1 MRLARSLARSVAG
14 IAGVALLALGPWAA
28 CHAGQF
34 NYCDPPTELTA
45 TQQDTVL
52 RFAAV
57 VKSTLEASPNRV
69 ALIARSGIDLSRFDM
84 RYSHAGIS
92 LRAHP
97 NGPWSVRQ
105 LYFDCDERRPR
116 IFDQGI
122 AGFLVGS
129 GDPSIGYLSVVLLPD
144 SANDLE
150 RITLDNRRALGLL
163 GASYSA
169 NAYAFAQR
177 YQNCNQWVAEMLAV
191 AWGQLSD
198 SAQLRVQ
205 AQGWLADAGYQP
217 ARFEV
222 GNPVLMWLGGVLPW
236 LHRDDHPQ
244 DDLSQWRFRVSMPE
258 SIESFARARAAGA
271 RRIEFCH
278 ADRRIVIRE
287 GWEPIAQGCKPGET
301 DRVIEL
307 DS

>member
-1 MRLARSLARSVAG
+1 MRLAQLLARSVAG
-14 IAGVALLALGPWAA
+14 VAGLVLLALGPWAA
-28 CHAGQF
+28 CYAGQF
-34 NYCDPPTELTA
+34 NYCDPPSELDA
-45 TQQDTVL
+45 RQQDTVL

-57 VKSTLEASPNRV
+57 VKSTLDSSSTRV

-205 AQGWLADAGYQP
+205 AQSWLADAGYQP

-287 GWEPIAQGCKPGET
+287 GWEPIAAGCKPGEA
-301 DRVIEL
+301 DRVIEM

>member
-1 MRLARSLARSVAG
+1 MRLAQLLARSVAG
-14 IAGVALLALGPWAA
+14 VAGVVLLALGPWAA
-28 CHAGQF
+28 CYAGQF
-34 NYCDPPTELTA
+34 NYCDPPSELDA
-45 TQQDTVL
+45 RQQDTVL

-57 VKSTLEASPNRV
+57 VKSTLDSSSTRV

-144 SANDLE
+144 SSNDLE

-205 AQGWLADAGYQP
+205 AQSWLADAGYQP

-287 GWEPIAQGCKPGET
+287 GWEPIAAGCKPGEA
-301 DRVIEL
+301 DRVIEM

>member
-1 MRLARSLARSVAG
+1 MRLARLLARSVAG
-14 IAGVALLALGPWAA
+14 VAGVVLLALGPWAA
-28 CHAGQF
+28 CYAGQF
-34 NYCDPPTELTA
+34 NYCDPPSELDA
-45 TQQDTVL
+45 RQQDTVL

-57 VKSTLEASPNRV
+57 VKSTLDSSSTRV

-144 SANDLE
+144 SSNDLE

-191 AWGQLSD
+191 AWGQLID

-205 AQGWLADAGYQP
+205 AQSWLADAGYQP

-287 GWEPIAQGCKPGET
+287 GWEPIAAGCKPGEA
-301 DRVIEL
+301 DRVIEM

>member
-1 MRLARSLARSVAG
+1 MRLAQLLARSVAG
-14 IAGVALLALGPWAA
+14 VAGLVLLALGPWAA
-28 CHAGQF
+28 CYAGQF
-34 NYCDPPTELTA
+34 NYCDPPSELDA
-45 TQQDTVL
+45 RQQDTVL

-57 VKSTLEASPNRV
+57 VKSTLDSSSTRV

-144 SANDLE
+144 SSNDLE

-205 AQGWLADAGYQP
+205 AQSWLADAGYQP

-271 RRIEFCH
+271 LRIEFCH

-287 GWEPIAQGCKPGET
+287 GWEPIAAGCKPGEA
-301 DRVIEL
+301 DRVIEM

>member
-1 MRLARSLARSVAG
+1 MRLAQLLARSVAG
-14 IAGVALLALGPWAA
+14 VAGVVLLALGPWAA
-28 CHAGQF
+28 CYAGQF
-34 NYCDPPTELTA
+34 NYCDPPSELDA
-45 TQQDTVL
+45 RQQDTVL

-57 VKSTLEASPNRV
+57 VKSTLDSSSTRV

-205 AQGWLADAGYQP
+205 AQSWLADAGYQP

-287 GWEPIAQGCKPGET
+287 GWEPIAAGCKPGEA
-301 DRVIEL
+301 DRVIEM

>member
-1 MRLARSLARSVAG
+1 MRLAQLLARSVAG
-14 IAGVALLALGPWAA
+14 VAGLVLLALGPWAA
-28 CHAGQF
+28 CYAGQF
-34 NYCDPPTELTA
+34 NYCDPPSELDA
-45 TQQDTVL
+45 RQQDTVL

-57 VKSTLEASPNRV
+57 VKSTLDSSSTRV

-144 SANDLE
+144 SSNDLE

-205 AQGWLADAGYQP
+205 AQSWLADAGYQP

-287 GWEPIAQGCKPGET
+287 GWEPIAAGCKPGEA
-301 DRVIEL
+301 DRVIEM

>member
-1 MRLARSLARSVAG
+1 MRLAQLLARSVAG
-14 IAGVALLALGPWAA
+14 VAGVVLLALGPSAA
-28 CHAGQF
+28 CYAGQF
-34 NYCDPPTELTA
+34 NYCDPPSELDA
-45 TQQDTVL
+45 RQQDTVL

-57 VKSTLEASPNRV
+57 VKSTLDSSSTRV

-144 SANDLE
+144 SSNDLE

-205 AQGWLADAGYQP
+205 AQSWLADAGYQP

-271 RRIEFCH
+271 LRIEFCH

-287 GWEPIAQGCKPGET
+287 GWEPIAAGCKPGEA
-301 DRVIEL
+301 DRVIEM

>member
-1 MRLARSLARSVAG
+1 MRLAQLLARSVAG
-14 IAGVALLALGPWAA
+14 VAGVVLLALGPWAA
-28 CHAGQF
+28 CYAGQF
-34 NYCDPPTELTA
+34 NYCDPPSELDA
-45 TQQDTVL
+45 RQQDTVL

-57 VKSTLEASPNRV
+57 VKSTLDSSSTRV

-144 SANDLE
+144 SSNDLE

-205 AQGWLADAGYQP
+205 AQSWLADAGYQP

-244 DDLSQWRFRVSMPE
+244 A
-258 SIESFARARAAGA
+258 IESFARARAAGA

-287 GWEPIAQGCKPGET
+287 GWEPIAAGCKPGEA
-301 DRVIEL
+301 DRVIEM

>member
-1 MRLARSLARSVAG
+1 MRLARLLARSVAG
-14 IAGVALLALGPWAA
+14 VAGVVLLALGPWAA
-28 CHAGQF
+28 CYAGQF
-34 NYCDPPTELTA
+34 NYCDPPSELDA
-45 TQQDTVL
+45 RQQDTVL

-57 VKSTLEASPNRV
+57 VKSTLDSSSTRV
-69 ALIARSGIDLSRFDM
+69 ALIARSGIELSRFDM

-205 AQGWLADAGYQP
+205 AQSWLADAGYQP

-287 GWEPIAQGCKPGET
+287 GWEPIAAGCKPGEA
-301 DRVIEL
+301 DRVIEM

>member
-1 MRLARSLARSVAG
+1 
-14 IAGVALLALGPWAA
+14 
-28 CHAGQF
+28 
-34 NYCDPPTELTA
+34 
-45 TQQDTVL
+45 
-52 RFAAV
+52 
-57 VKSTLEASPNRV
+57 
-69 ALIARSGIDLSRFDM
+69 M

-144 SANDLE
+144 SSNDLE

-205 AQGWLADAGYQP
+205 AQSWLADAGYQP

-271 RRIEFCH
+271 LRIEFCH

-287 GWEPIAQGCKPGET
+287 GWEPIAAGCKPGEA
-301 DRVIEL
+301 DRVIEM

>member
-1 MRLARSLARSVAG
+1 MARSLAL
-14 IAGVALLALGPWAA
+14 ALLVMVCALGQTAR

-34 NYCDPPTELTA
+34 NYCDPPSELDA
-45 TQQDTVL
+45 RQQDTLL
-52 RFAAV
+52 RFAAT
-57 VKSTLEASPNRV
+57 VKSKLESSSARV
-69 ALIARSGIDLSRFDM
+69 ALISRSGIDLSRFDM

-122 AGFLVGS
+122 AGFLEGS

-144 SANDLE
+144 NDDDLE
-150 RITLDNRRALGLL
+150 RVTLDNRRALGLL

-198 SAQLRVQ
+198 SAQLRAQ
-205 AQGWLADAGYQP
+205 AQAWLADGGYQP

-222 GNPVLMWLGGVLPW
+222 GNPVLMWLGGTLPW
-236 LHRDDHPQ
+236 LHSDDHPQ

-258 SIESFARARAAGA
+258 SIESFARSRAPGA

-287 GWEPIAQGCKPGET
+287 GWEPIADGCKPKES

>member
-1 MRLARSLARSVAG
+1 MRLARLLARSVAG
-14 IAGVALLALGPWAA
+14 VAGLVLLALGPWAA
-28 CHAGQF
+28 CYAGQF
-34 NYCDPPTELTA
+34 NYCDPPSELDA
-45 TQQDTVL
+45 RQQDTVL

-57 VKSTLEASPNRV
+57 VKSTLDSSSTRV

-144 SANDLE
+144 SSNDLE

-205 AQGWLADAGYQP
+205 AQSWLADAGYQP

-271 RRIEFCH
+271 LRIEFCH

-287 GWEPIAQGCKPGET
+287 GWEPIAAGCKPGEA
-301 DRVIEL
+301 DRVIEM

>member
-1 MRLARSLARSVAG
+1 MRLARLLARSVAG
-14 IAGVALLALGPWAA
+14 VAGVVLLALGPWAA
-28 CHAGQF
+28 CYAGQF
-34 NYCDPPTELTA
+34 NYCDPPSELDA
-45 TQQDTVL
+45 RQQDTVL

-57 VKSTLEASPNRV
+57 VKSTLDSSSTRV

-144 SANDLE
+144 SSNDLE

-205 AQGWLADAGYQP
+205 AQSWLADAGYQP

-271 RRIEFCH
+271 LRIEFCH

-287 GWEPIAQGCKPGET
+287 GWEPIAAGCKPGEA
-301 DRVIEL
+301 DRVIEM

>member
-1 MRLARSLARSVAG
+1 MRLARLLARSVAG
-14 IAGVALLALGPWAA
+14 VAGVVLLALGPWAA
-28 CHAGQF
+28 CYAGQF
-34 NYCDPPTELTA
+34 NYCDPPSELDA
-45 TQQDTVL
+45 RQQDTVL

-57 VKSTLEASPNRV
+57 VKSTLDSSSTRV

-144 SANDLE
+144 SSNDLE

-205 AQGWLADAGYQP
+205 AQSWLADAGYQP

-258 SIESFARARAAGA
+258 SIESVARARAAGA

-287 GWEPIAQGCKPGET
+287 GWEPIAAGCKPGEA
-301 DRVIEL
+301 DRVIEM

>member
-1 MRLARSLARSVAG
+1 MRLARLLARSVAG
-14 IAGVALLALGPWAA
+14 VAGVVLLALGPWAA
-28 CHAGQF
+28 CYAGQF
-34 NYCDPPTELTA
+34 NYCDPPSELDA
-45 TQQDTVL
+45 RQQDTVL

-57 VKSTLEASPNRV
+57 VKSTLDSSSTRV

-129 GDPSIGYLSVVLLPD
+129 GDPSIVYLSVVLLPD

-205 AQGWLADAGYQP
+205 AQSWLADAGYQP

-287 GWEPIAQGCKPGET
+287 GWEPIAAGCKPGEA
-301 DRVIEL
+301 DRVIEM

>member
-1 MRLARSLARSVAG
+1 MRLARLLARSVAG
-14 IAGVALLALGPWAA
+14 VAGVVLLALGPWAA
-28 CHAGQF
+28 CYAGQF
-34 NYCDPPTELTA
+34 NYCDPPSELDA
-45 TQQDTVL
+45 RQQDTVL

-57 VKSTLEASPNRV
+57 VKATLDSSSTRV

-205 AQGWLADAGYQP
+205 AQSWLADAGYQP

-244 DDLSQWRFRVSMPE
+244 EDLSQWRFRVSMPE

-287 GWEPIAQGCKPGET
+287 GWEPIAAGCKPGEA
-301 DRVIEL
+301 DRVIEM

>member
-1 MRLARSLARSVAG
+1 MRLARLLARSVAG
-14 IAGVALLALGPWAA
+14 VAGVVLLALGPWAA
-28 CHAGQF
+28 CYAGQF
-34 NYCDPPTELTA
+34 NYCDPPSELDA
-45 TQQDTVL
+45 RQQDTVL

-57 VKSTLEASPNRV
+57 VKSTLDSSSTRV

-144 SANDLE
+144 SSNDLE

-163 GASYSA
+163 GASYS
-169 NAYAFAQR
+169 AYAFAQR

-205 AQGWLADAGYQP
+205 AQSWLADAGYQP

-287 GWEPIAQGCKPGET
+287 GWEPIAAGCKPGEA
-301 DRVIEL
+301 DRVIEM

>member
-1 MRLARSLARSVAG
+1 
-14 IAGVALLALGPWAA
+14 
-28 CHAGQF
+28 
-34 NYCDPPTELTA
+34 
-45 TQQDTVL
+45 
-52 RFAAV
+52 
-57 VKSTLEASPNRV
+57 
-69 ALIARSGIDLSRFDM
+69 M

-144 SANDLE
+144 SSNDLE

-205 AQGWLADAGYQP
+205 AQSWLADAGYQP

-287 GWEPIAQGCKPGET
+287 GWEPIAAGCKPGEA
-301 DRVIEL
+301 DRVIEM

>member
-1 MRLARSLARSVAG
+1 MRLAQLLARSVAG
-14 IAGVALLALGPWAA
+14 VAGVVLLALGPWAA
-28 CHAGQF
+28 CYAGQF
-34 NYCDPPTELTA
+34 NYCDPPSELDA
-45 TQQDTVL
+45 RQQDTVL

-57 VKSTLEASPNRV
+57 VKSTLDSSSTRV

-144 SANDLE
+144 SSNDLE

-205 AQGWLADAGYQP
+205 AQSWLADAGYQP

-271 RRIEFCH
+271 LRIEFCH

-287 GWEPIAQGCKPGET
+287 GWEPIAAGCKPGEA
-301 DRVIEL
+301 DRVIEM